1 MEKEYTGHYKDV
13 YVRDPQGNAMAV
25 YRIRKNSLYLYEIPM
40 YGSNRLGVIKEKMY
54 LVKKHTQNSTSIT
67 SLPVLPIPQLTA
79 FTGKQ
84 TIYTLGKKHYES
96 TDWLGNV
103 RVTYTD
109 KKSWQ
114 QNKFALNVS
123 SSLDYYPFGSVME
136 GRGLEITNY
145 RFGFQGQEGDDE
157 VFGKD
162 NLWAY
167 KYRLHDA
174 RLGRFFSVD
183 PLAGKYPYNSVYAF
197 SENRVIDGVE
207 LEGLEKSKPKT
218 NEGKTALQ
226 IYEEKF
232 GKINIYNPVIKYS
245 PMGKGNKSG
254 ATGWVFEQY
263 FHSSNSQ
270 LQLGAYGNTYSPPI
284 TRFDNR
290 TNGRIDIIIGDKVRL
305 GTIKM
310 SYIPNKDE
318 NGKNLYATY
327 QIGKVDNEG
336 NEIILE
342 EINTNQPGS
351 ISVSFYLNEGE
362 NLFIRSK
369 GGNTQ
374 TSVEAPVQPN
384 NSESDENE

>member
-1 MEKEYTGHYKDV
+1 
-13 YVRDPQGNAMAV
+13 
-25 YRIRKNSLYLYEIPM
+25 
-40 YGSNRLGVIKEKMY
+40 
-54 LVKKHTQNSTSIT
+54 
-67 SLPVLPIPQLTA
+67 
-79 FTGKQ
+79 
-84 TIYTLGKKHYES
+84 
-96 TDWLGNV
+96 
-103 RVTYTD
+103 
-109 KKSWQ
+109 
-114 QNKFALNVS
+114 
-123 SSLDYYPFGSVME
+123 ME
-136 GRGLEITNY
+136 GRDLEITNY

-157 VFGKD
+157 IFGKN

-183 PLAGKYPYNSVYAF
+183 PLADKYPYNSVYAF

-384 NSESDENE
+384 NSENDENE